1 MSCPFLQLL
10 YSSPVLL
17 LANSCFH
24 NVITA
29 FIPALKS
36 VLERTREVFISAS
49 GPLYHLPSHSV
60 ISAFSYWICAP
71 YIFWL
76 SVKCSAQIQ
85 VSIYSAV
92 PCLVVR
98 FSLMGKKNKKKK
110 KSLCCSLVV
119 PVSNHCQNFHMLKK
133 KKCFALAN
141 TTCFHLIH
149 WVLET
154 KFILYS
160 PHLPMK
166 MGWKQLLTQ
175 FIESTDC
182 SQQTCNS

>member
-10 YSSPVLL
+10 YSTPVLL

-98 FSLMGKKNKKKK
+98 FSLMGKKKITLLQFSCTCVQSLSKFSYAKKKK
-110 KSLCCSLVV
+110 
-119 PVSNHCQNFHMLKK
+119 N
-133 KKCFALAN
+133 
-141 TTCFHLIH
+141 
-149 WVLET
+149 VL
-154 KFILYS
+154 
-160 PHLPMK
+160 H
-166 MGWKQLLTQ
+166 LLTQ
-175 FIESTDC
+175 LVFTWFIGFWK
-182 SQQTCNS
+182 QNSFFTVLISPWKWDENSFLLNS